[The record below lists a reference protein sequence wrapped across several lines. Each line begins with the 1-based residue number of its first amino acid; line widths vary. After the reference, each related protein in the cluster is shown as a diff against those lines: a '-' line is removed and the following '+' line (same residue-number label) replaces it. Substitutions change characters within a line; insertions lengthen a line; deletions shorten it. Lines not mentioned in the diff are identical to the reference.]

1 MHRRAAGSRAYLRHM
16 EARDRQTPRP
26 AVRLVVLVS
35 GTGTNLQA
43 VLDACATGALPA
55 EVVAVVSDKSAAGA
69 LQRAATAGVVSVHV
83 GHQAGEARTD
93 YDARLADIVA
103 GFAPD
108 LVVLAGW
115 MRILTKDFL
124 GWFPDR
130 VINLHPARPGELP
143 GMHAIERAWQEAL
156 AGQRTRTGV
165 MVHLVPDDGV
175 DDGPV
180 LASEDVPIRPD
191 DTLERLEERIHA
203 VEHRLLVDT
212 IHDLCHRISSNLPTR
227 PDASDHGSIHPDA
240 LETHA

>member
-1 MHRRAAGSRAYLRHM
+1 M
-16 EARDRQTPRP
+16 EARDRTTARSI
-26 AVRLVVLVS
+26 ARLVVLAS
-35 GTGTNLQA
+35 GNGTNLQA
-43 VLDACATGALPA
+43 VLDACARGELPA
-55 EVVAVVSDKSAAGA
+55 EVVAVVSDQSEAHA
-69 LQRAATAGVVSVHV
+69 LRRAATAGVVSVHI
-83 GHQAGEARTD
+83 GRHDGEARAD

-115 MRILTKDFL
+115 MRILTTDFL

-180 LASEDVPIRPD
+180 LATEDVEIRPD
-191 DTLERLEERIHA
+191 DTLERLEQRIHA
-203 VEHRLLVDT
+203 TEHRLLVDT
-212 IHDLCHRISSNLPTR
+212 IRTLCHRIAANLPTR
-227 PDASDHGSIHPDA
+227 PDATRLDATRPDATRPDATRPDA